1 MGSLTHSQLIV
12 YGAVAV
18 VLLLV
23 GARWIRSGDAHGD
36 PAGGV
41 SYADSSTTS
50 EATGDPSETF
60 AVDAEGGTDVVVDV
74 AGAVNDPGVYRLP
87 AGSRVNDAVQRAGGA
102 TARAEVQSINLAARL
117 TDGQQVVVPER
128 LKGSPTV
135 AATGSSATGA
145 DASTPISVG
154 TATVE
159 DLDTIEGIGP
169 VTAQKIVDFRD
180 QQGGISSV
188 DQLDEI
194 DGIGPAT
201 MEALR
206 ARLQP

>member
-1 MGSLTHSQLIV
+1 
-12 YGAVAV
+12 
-18 VLLLV
+18 
-23 GARWIRSGDAHGD
+23 
-36 PAGGV
+36 
-41 SYADSSTTS
+41 
-50 EATGDPSETF
+50 
-60 AVDAEGGTDVVVDV
+60 VVDV

-102 TARAEVQSINLAARL
+102 TVRAEVDSINLAARL
-117 TDGQQVVVPER
+117 TDGQQVVVPEKV
-128 LKGSPTV
+128 KGSPAV
-135 AATGSSATGA
+135 AATATSATGT
-145 DASTPISVG
+145 DTSTPISVG

-206 ARLQP
+206 SRLQP